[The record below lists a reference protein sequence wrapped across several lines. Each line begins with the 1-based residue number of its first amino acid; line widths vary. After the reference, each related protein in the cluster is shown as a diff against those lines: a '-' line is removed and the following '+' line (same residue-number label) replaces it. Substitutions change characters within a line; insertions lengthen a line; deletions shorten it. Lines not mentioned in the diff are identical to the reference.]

1 MIKLNDNYITIGQ
14 ITRFQGNK
22 GELRVKPLTDIPERF
37 FELEKVY
44 LKNEENIVE
53 LEIEYIRFHK
63 QFVIIKFLSVNSISD
78 AEKYKNF
85 NVLIPD
91 TEKLILPEDHYY
103 VDSLIDMEVY
113 LKDDSYLGIL
123 IDIIDTSGTDI
134 FLIKGKTKDF
144 MIPASKEMILD
155 INFEENKIIVEPVK
169 GLLDL

>member
-22 GELRVKPLTDIPERF
+22 GEVRVKPLTDIPERF

-44 LKNEENIVE
+44 LKNKENIIE
-53 LEIEYIRFHK
+53 MEIEYIRFHK
-63 QFVIIKFLSVNSISD
+63 QFVIIKFLSINSISD
-78 AEKYKNF
+78 AEKYRNF
-85 NVLIPD
+85 EVLIPD
-91 TEKLILPEDHYY
+91 AEKLILPEDYYY

-113 LKDDSYLGIL
+113 LKDGSYLGVI
-123 IDIIDTSGTDI
+123 IDVIDTSGTDI
-134 FLIKGKTKDF
+134 FLIKGKIKEF

-155 INFEENKIIVEPVK
+155 IDFEENKIIAEPVE